1 MKKAKTKHIVIIVL
15 SLILGQSSYGQAG
28 SESKPSRHSI
38 NFESFGRTMVWGSMN
53 YEYAML
59 KNLSFGGG
67 LGLIFWED
75 GNSSRITNN
84 ATEVGTFLNTA
95 TTQILYANYFLGKQS
110 HKCLFTAGLTGF
122 SYTYHRKYPSENTN
136 SIEYHLEAS
145 AGIGYQYS
153 GNVLYYRTT
162 LYVLGVPEPNG
173 WFPKYMPWMG
183 FTIGYKL

>member
-1 MKKAKTKHIVIIVL
+1 MKTGLKYITIIL
-15 SLILGQSSYGQAG
+15 FSLALGKISHGQTNIT
-28 SESKPSRHSI
+28 SQNNKHSI
-38 NFESFGRTMVWGSMN
+38 NFESFGRTMVWGSIN

-67 LGLIFWED
+67 LGLIFWEN
-75 GNSSRITNN
+75 GNISRITNN

-95 TTQILYANYFLGKQS
+95 TTQILYANYFLGKQN
-110 HKCLFTAGLTGF
+110 HKCLLTAGLTGF

-136 SIEYHLEAS
+136 SLEFHLEAS

-153 GNVLYYRTT
+153 GNVLYYRAT